1 MMKRALGFLA
11 SLIVVI
17 IALATWAWNS
27 ETAQDWMLEK
37 IVTAQIARPLTMD
50 SYDGLKVFLCGTSSP
65 IPAPGRAQACVAVL
79 AGESLYLVDAGAGSA
94 QVAALG
100 RLPLQRLEAVFLTHF
115 HSDHIAALPEFNLN
129 SWVAGRPKPM
139 TVFGPD
145 GVSEVIDG
153 LNAAY
158 RLDSTYRVA
167 HHGKELLPPDLGV
180 MKAQLVD
187 VGTVLDLGDLT
198 ITSFLVNHDPIRPA
212 VGYRFDYRGRSVVIS
227 GDTTITPG
235 LIEAA
240 AGADLLLQDSLSL
253 PIVRSLENASAGSRL
268 QKILHDIQGYHA
280 HTSDLSGLVEQSG
293 VRQLALYHLVPAPQN
308 ILFEKIF
315 SRDLPR
321 GTVLT
326 QDGMMFEL
334 PVASDDV
341 LRIAP

>member
-1 MMKRALGFLA
+1 MMKQALGFLA
-11 SLIVVI
+11 SLIVII
-17 IALATWAWNS
+17 IAFGIWAWNS

-37 IVTAQIARPLTMD
+37 AVTAEMARPASMD
-50 SYDGLKVFLCGTSSP
+50 SYEGLKVFLCGTSSP
-65 IPAPGRAQACVAVL
+65 MPARGRAQACIAVL

-94 QVAALG
+94 QVATLG
-100 RLPLQRLEAVFLTHF
+100 RLPLERLEAVFLTHF

-139 TVFGPD
+139 TVYGPD
-145 GVSEVIDG
+145 GVSEVVDG
-153 LNAAY
+153 LNTAY

-167 HHGKELLPPDLGV
+167 HHGEELLPPELGV
-180 MKAQLVD
+180 MQAQLME
-187 VGTVLDLGDLT
+187 VGTVLEMGALS

-253 PIVRSLENASAGSRL
+253 PIIETLEQASAGTRFG
-268 QKILHDIQGYHA
+268 KILHEFQNYHA
-280 HTSDLSGLVEQSG
+280 HTSDLSDLVEQSG
-293 VRQLALYHLVPAPQN
+293 VQQLALYHLVPPPQN
-308 ILFEKIF
+308 ALFKKIF
-315 SRDLPR
+315 SRELPK

-326 QDGMMFEL
+326 EDGMMFEL
-334 PVASDDV
+334 PAASDDV
-341 LRIAP
+341 LRIDP

>member
-1 MMKRALGFLA
+1 MKKALGFLA
-11 SLIVVI
+11 SLTVVI

-37 IVTAQIARPLTMD
+37 AVTAQIARPSAMS

-100 RLPLQRLEAVFLTHF
+100 RLPLERLEAVFLTHF

-139 TVFGPD
+139 TVFGPV
-145 GVSEVIDG
+145 GVSEVVDG

-167 HHGKELLPPDLGV
+167 HHGEELLPPELGV
-180 MKAQLVD
+180 MKSQLID
-187 VGTVLDLGDLT
+187 GGTVLDLGDLT
-198 ITSFLVNHDPIRPA
+198 ITSFLVDHDPIRPA

-235 LIEAA
+235 LIDAA

-253 PIVRSLENASAGSRL
+253 PIVKTLEKASAGSRM
-268 QKILHDIQGYHA
+268 QKILHDIQNYHA
-280 HTSDLSGLVEQSG
+280 HTSDLSGLVEKSG
-293 VRQLALYHLVPAPQN
+293 VRQLALYHLVPPPRNA
-308 ILFEKIF
+308 LFKKIF
-315 SRDLPR
+315 SRELPK

-334 PVASDDV
+334 PADSKDV
-341 LRIAP
+341 LRIDS